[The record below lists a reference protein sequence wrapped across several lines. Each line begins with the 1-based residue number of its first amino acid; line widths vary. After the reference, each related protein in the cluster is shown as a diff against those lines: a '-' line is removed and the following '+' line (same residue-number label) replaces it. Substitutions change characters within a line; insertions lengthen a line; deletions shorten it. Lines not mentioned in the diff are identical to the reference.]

1 MKYLVSVKPER
12 VPDQDKDK
20 WADDGEPVIPAF
32 PAPVENVFL
41 SVTSHKKAPYAKVQ
55 DMPNLNLEQLAKT
68 LTQYY
73 PGLPPIL
80 LENYVLATALAAD
93 KLPPDTRLLI
103 DASYDKVSVF
113 PSGKPELSYTLW
125 TEQPMGAK
133 SIL

>member
-12 VPDQDKDK
+12 VADQDKDK

-32 PAPVENVFL
+32 PAPIENVFL
-41 SVTSHKKAPYAKVQ
+41 SVASHKKAPYAMVR
-55 DMPNLNLEQLAKT
+55 DMPDLNLEQLAKT
-68 LTQYY
+68 LCAYY

-93 KLPPDTRLLI
+93 KMPPNTRILI
-103 DASYDKVSVF
+103 GVSYNKASVF
-113 PSGKPELSYTLW
+113 PSGNPELSYTLW